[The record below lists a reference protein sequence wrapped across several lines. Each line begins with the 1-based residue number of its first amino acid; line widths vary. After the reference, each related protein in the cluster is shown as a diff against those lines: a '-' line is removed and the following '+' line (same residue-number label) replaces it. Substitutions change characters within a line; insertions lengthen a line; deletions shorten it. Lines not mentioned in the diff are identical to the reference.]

1 MIRLNTLA
9 EAALIGL
16 FLFCIPVLGA
26 HELSQSAGSELF
38 ATRWNVLTI
47 DAKPLAPREG
57 PNTPH
62 LVLDGKGRLSG
73 SDGCNRLI
81 GSYKLEGAAVH
92 FGRVATTMMACLS
105 GGADERRFMAAL
117 ERVAHWRKEGR
128 ELSLLD
134 AQGREVARFE
144 AAESVPTP

>member
-9 EAALIGL
+9 AAALIGL
-16 FLFCIPVLGA
+16 FLLCVPALGA
-26 HELSQSAGSELF
+26 QELSQPAGGELF

-47 DAKPLAPREG
+47 DAKPLEPHEG
-57 PNTPH
+57 PNTAH
-62 LVLDGKGRLSG
+62 IVLDGKGRLSG

-81 GSYKLEGAAVH
+81 GSYQLEGSSVH

-105 GGADERRFMAAL
+105 GGADERRFLEAL